1 MALGLGNNSNNN
13 YTDHGD
19 IAGIDGST
27 VLGLAFWVAGGAA
40 VSASEIRKGSIRLF
54 EMGGDRSYQIREVGV
69 WQLNSAADAIPPDAT
84 NWNHFLVVYDGSLD
98 AASRITIYK
107 NGLPLAL
114 SGSYPGTALSSTS
127 PETFRI
133 GDANVSG
140 LIGHVRLWQ
149 AALTAADSAQ
159 EVHRYW
165 ACRRAH
171 LLLDAPYDDA
181 LYARDYS
188 GNGNHGTWN
197 PINGTPEQRQGPPV
211 SYGGTVLV
219 TG

>member
-1 MALGLGNNSNNN
+1 MALALGNNNNN
-13 YTDHGD
+13 SSTNHGD
-19 IAGIDGST
+19 IAGIDGATALS
-27 VLGLAFWVAGGAA
+27 LAFLVAGGAA

-54 EMGGDRSYQIREVGV
+54 EMASDRAYQIREVGV
-69 WQLNSAADAIPPDAT
+69 WQLNSDANAVPPDVT
-84 NWNHFLVVYDGSLD
+84 DWNHFLVVYDGSLE

-133 GDANVSG
+133 GDVNVSG

-149 AALTAADSAQ
+149 AALTAAESAQ

-165 ACRRAH
+165 ACRRAT

-181 LYARDYS
+181 LHARDYS
-188 GNGNHGTWN
+188 GNGNHGTWD
-197 PINGTPEQRQGPPV
+197 PITGIPEQRQGPPV

-219 TG
+219 MG